1 MLYTS
6 SLISVFINSSK
17 LTSILHGC
25 NIYIM
30 TRTQIQLPDLLYK
43 QAKQLA
49 EVREIS
55 LAELVRNGLE
65 YMLRVSAPI
74 EEPRKEWQLPT
85 PRKLGTLD
93 PFQDEHWRANLY
105 CGHVAEESTGY
116 SVKRK
121 KGQRK

>member
-1 MLYTS
+1 MLYTFLRS
-6 SLISVFINSSK
+6 SVFINASK
-17 LTSILHGC
+17 LTSILQGC

-74 EEPRKEWQLPT
+74 VEPRKEWQLPT
-85 PRKLGTLD
+85 PRKLGSLD
-93 PFQDEHWRANLY
+93 PFQDEQWRADLY
-105 CGHVAEESTGY
+105 CGHVAEEYTGY

-121 KGQRK
+121 KGLRK

>member
-1 MLYTS
+1 
-6 SLISVFINSSK
+6 
-17 LTSILHGC
+17 
-25 NIYIM
+25 M

-43 QAKQLA
+43 QAKRLA

-74 EEPRKEWQLPT
+74 EDPRKEWQLPV
-85 PRKLGTLD
+85 PRKLGPDD
-93 PFQDEHWRANLY
+93 PFQDEQWRVNLY
-105 CGHVAEESTGY
+105 CGHVPEKSPGY

-121 KGQRK
+121 KGKRT

>member
-1 MLYTS
+1 
-6 SLISVFINSSK
+6 
-17 LTSILHGC
+17 
-25 NIYIM
+25 M

-49 EVREIS
+49 NVREIS

-74 EEPRKEWQLPT
+74 QEPRKEWQLPA
-85 PRKLGTLD
+85 PRKLGSLD
-93 PFQDEHWRANLY
+93 PFKDEQWRANLY
-105 CGHVAEESTGY
+105 CGEVADESVGY

-121 KGQRK
+121 KGQCK

>member
-1 MLYTS
+1 MLLKAS
-6 SLISVFINSSK
+6 R
-17 LTSILHGC
+17 LTSRLQCCI
-25 NIYIM
+25 IYIM

-93 PFQDEHWRANLY
+93 PFQDEQWRANLY
-105 CGHVAEESTGY
+105 CGHVAEESAGY